1 MNNHRVLIY
10 LFVLLLGSSFCYSQ
24 TILTT
29 NFPTPPPRSL
39 QPEPRNIVVAN
50 AYDVKTTSAR
60 ENKEKLLTELID
72 ITVRHTSNEINRT
85 TKIPAT
91 FIEGQVI
98 PSSQPDSLV
107 QQLMLAQNASH
118 AIIIK
123 SFNTYFEQTD
133 LVVRTD
139 NTGSK
144 NREAHYDIIVTV
156 GYTLHNWS
164 GRKFDTLISARKYH
178 SSRNVLS
185 GLLAAGPN
193 IVMNSSDAIDG
204 IYANVDM
211 YLKSFFKGSE
221 SRKRMILIT
230 SELKEL
236 NPLIK
241 SQEYEKAL
249 EFCKNFINS
258 SNMNLGAKAAYNC
271 AVLLEY
277 MERYSEVKQYLLES
291 QKRYYL
297 IDADVMLDDYRMYRS
312 QQ

>member
-1 MNNHRVLIY
+1 
-10 LFVLLLGSSFCYSQ
+10 
-24 TILTT
+24 
-29 NFPTPPPRSL
+29 
-39 QPEPRNIVVAN
+39 
-50 AYDVKTTSAR
+50 
-60 ENKEKLLTELID
+60 
-72 ITVRHTSNEINRT
+72 VRHTSNEINRT
-85 TKIPAT
+85 TEIPAI

-98 PSSQPDSLV
+98 PSSQPDSVV

-123 SFNTYFEQTD
+123 SFNSYFEQTD
-133 LVVRTD
+133 LVVTTD

-204 IYANVDM
+204 IYANVDI

-221 SRKRMILIT
+221 PRKRMILFT
-230 SELKEL
+230 KEMKELK
-236 NPLIK
+236 PLIK
-241 SQEYEKAL
+241 SQEYEKAI
-249 EFCKNFINS
+249 EYCKNFIDS

-277 MERYSEVKQYLLES
+277 LERYGEVKEYLLES
-291 QKRYYL
+291 QKRY
-297 IDADVMLDDYRMYRS
+297 
-312 QQ
+312 